1 MTGPVTASMTGSVSG
16 SVSGSLWPMLAF
28 LLLAVGFALGVVGLL
43 RLARGHSLIPTR
55 RGSARRIDRT
65 LLRRYALASAVGVVV
80 VVATRWPVAGL
91 AAAGLVVLGPRVF
104 GGAAAGRR
112 ELAKVEAIASWTESL
127 RDTAGAAA
135 GLEQAIPA
143 TLGAA
148 PALLRRQLRDL
159 AARLDG
165 RVPLPEAL
173 ARFADDVAD
182 PAADLVVAALT
193 LNARQRAGGLDRILT
208 SLATSS
214 RVELEMRRKVE
225 LERRGLR
232 RQAQRIAGAVTGF
245 AVLQALFARGWV
257 EPYSTTAG
265 QLVLAV
271 LIGLFVAAFVRMRS
285 LSQSEPV
292 PRFLTSADAVTEIA
306 SFKPHHKSGLSS
318 VGQRS

>member
-1 MTGPVTASMTGSVSG
+1 MDQTLAAP
-16 SVSGSLWPMLAF
+16 SLPMVGF
-28 LLLAVGFALGVVGLL
+28 ILLAAGFALGVVGLV
-43 RLARGHSLIPTR
+43 RLARGHPLVPTR
-55 RGSARRIDRT
+55 PRLSAHRT
-65 LLRRYALASAVGVVV
+65 DPRLLRRWAVAAGLGVVV
-80 VVATRWPVAGL
+80 LMATRWPVAGL
-91 AAAGLVVLGPRVF
+91 AAVGLVLLGPRVF

-112 ELAKVEAIASWTESL
+112 ELAKIEAIATWTESL

-143 TLGAA
+143 TVTTA
-148 PALLRRQLRDL
+148 PPVLRRPLRDL

-182 PAADLVVAALT
+182 PAADMVVAALT

-214 RVELEMRRKVE
+214 RAELEMRRKVE

-257 EPYSTTAG
+257 APYSTATG
-265 QLVLAV
+265 QLVLVV

-285 LSQSEPV
+285 LSESEPA
-292 PRFLTSADAVTEIA
+292 PRFLTDSARFTEIA
-306 SFKPHHKSGLSS
+306 SFKPRPKPGPISG
-318 VGQRS
+318 GYRS

>member
-1 MTGPVTASMTGSVSG
+1 MAGSSSLSMLGFMLMAS
-16 SVSGSLWPMLAF
+16 
-28 LLLAVGFALGVVGLL
+28 GFALGVIGLV
-43 RLARGHSLIPTR
+43 RLARGRSLVPTR
-55 RGSARRIDRT
+55 PRFSARRTDPRV
-65 LLRRYALASAVGVVV
+65 LRSYAAAAALGVVV
-80 VVATRWPVAGL
+80 LVATRWPVAGL

-104 GGAAAGRR
+104 GGAAVGRR
-112 ELAKVEAIASWTESL
+112 ELAKIEAIATWTESL

-143 TLGAA
+143 TVSAA
-148 PALLRRQLRDL
+148 PPLLRRPLRDL

-214 RVELEMRRKVE
+214 RAELEMRRKVE

-232 RQAQRIAGAVTGF
+232 RQAQRIAGAVSGF

-257 EPYSTTAG
+257 APYSTATG
-265 QLVLAV
+265 QLVLVV
-271 LIGLFVAAFVRMRS
+271 LMGLFVAAFVRMRS
-285 LSQSEPV
+285 LSESEPA
-292 PRFLTSADAVTEIA
+292 PRFLTTADAVTEIA
-306 SFKPHHKSGLSS
+306 SFKPHHKPGLISA
-318 VGQRS
+318 GERS